1 MVFVEI
7 VTFYLVLFLMDGS
20 KTIFIVRNIMLVD

>member
-7 VTFYLVLFLMDGS
+7 VTFYSVLFLMGGS
-20 KTIFIVRNIMLVD
+20 MTIFIVRNIMLVD